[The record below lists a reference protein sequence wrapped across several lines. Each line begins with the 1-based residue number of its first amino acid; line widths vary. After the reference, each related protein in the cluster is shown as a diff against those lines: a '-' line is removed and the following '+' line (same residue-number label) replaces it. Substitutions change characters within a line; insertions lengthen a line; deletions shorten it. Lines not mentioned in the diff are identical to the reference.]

1 VGGLARRRAGHQID
15 DPSNGCGRQRR
26 LAGFSRLIAQQA
38 IDTFGH
44 KPGLPSPDHRLGPAG
59 SAHDLGRAAAVGGG
73 KDDLGAP
80 NMLLRRAT
88 VGDDRLKPTAIRSRD
103 VHDNSCS
110 HAESLNCFGRF
121 GNRPYESDH

>member
-1 VGGLARRRAGHQID
+1 MTRRTVAAGNGGLPGLRVLSRSK
-15 DPSNGCGRQRR
+15 PSTPSAMN
-26 LAGFSRLIAQQA
+26 
-38 IDTFGH
+38 
-44 KPGLPSPDHRLGPAG
+44 LPSPDHRLGSAG

-110 HAESLNCFGRF
+110 HAESLNRFGRF